1 MLTTTATRGEE
12 DQAASANA
20 ADDLILEEMRDRYL
34 LWLQQDAEFLKNS
47 DEELEF
53 GAGDHWQDKEGGR
66 DVRQELQSKGR
77 SAMTIDLLNPSI
89 ELVVN
94 PMRINKPMPK
104 FMPVGEGAQQATADV
119 RQGLYRNI
127 DRESRA
133 AVARETAHDFAV
145 RCGRGYYQ
153 VLIEDEEGLNFD
165 KRIRIQR
172 IDDLGVVMMD
182 QTCIEPD
189 YSDAEW
195 GGIWDDL
202 SKREFRNQYGDIVD
216 NLDTA
221 GISLPEPDRDPW
233 FKSNSIRRLVY
244 FRRNWF
250 TNTVAKLPDVD
261 PRTNRPYLD
270 QAGKPIKF
278 LLIEEARARG
288 IQPVSVLKKRDYK
301 IQRFEASGTQILRRM
316 DWPGKWI
323 PIIVM
328 VGREVFRGRRKK
340 KIHSGMIRPAMDVSR
355 VHNFAESRLI
365 DEVALSPLP
374 HMMAA
379 AGQLDPSQQKIVNEI
394 NIHPWSVVEYTLKHA
409 PDGTQI
415 PRPEWVSP
423 SPNLG
428 AVVQA
433 AAHAKDNLQRV
444 LNTYSPQL
452 GQMQADQSGRAI
464 REVKDQG
471 DISHA
476 AFPDNATRALLHE
489 ARIVNDLMDYVYSD
503 ARAITITEP
512 DDNTKRVL
520 INQEYT
526 DQETGERV
534 HHLFGAGKYDVAMGT
549 EQAYPT
555 RLAEAADKLLD
566 MAKVIPALNTQ
577 APDLLVQAIG
587 LPGLLGQKIA
597 DRLRPPGIDDK
608 NPLPPI
614 AQQKLAQMQKMIQML
629 VQEMNQMSELIKQK
643 RLELGSNEKIAII
656 KAWAA
661 LVAADFKYGSEEAQL
676 QFKAALDLM
685 GQRAQQLDSN
695 PETANPEPTP
705 PAGAAPAPSPGAPAP
720 GAPAPSGPP
729 NQPGPGAPPSQLAPP
744 APGGQQ

>member
-1 MLTTTATRGEE
+1 MLTTTATRGEK
-12 DQAASANA
+12 DPAASAKA
-20 ADDLILEEMRDRYL
+20 GDDLILDEMRDRYL
-34 LWLQQDAEFLKNS
+34 LWQQQDAEFLKNS
-47 DEELEF
+47 DDELEF
-53 GAGDHWQDKEGGR
+53 GAGDHWHDREANR

-145 RCGRGYYQ
+145 RVGRGYYQ

-172 IDDLGVVMMD
+172 IINLGAVMID
-182 QTCIEPD
+182 QACIEPD

-202 SKREFRNQYGDIVD
+202 PNRAFRNEYGDVAD
-216 NLDTA
+216 LDTRGLA
-221 GISLPEPDRDPW
+221 LPEPDRDPW
-233 FKSNSIRRLVY
+233 FKADTTRVLVY

-261 PRTNRPYLD
+261 PRTGQPYLD
-270 QAGKPIKF
+270 LKTGKAQKF
-278 LLIEEARARG
+278 VLIEEARERQ
-288 IQPVSVLKKRDYK
+288 ISPVAILKKRDYK

-316 DWPGKWI
+316 DWPGRWI

-328 VGREVFRGRRKK
+328 VGREVFRGRRKRH
-340 KIHSGMIRPAMDVSR
+340 IHSGMIRPAMDVVR

-374 HMMAA
+374 HMLAP
-379 AGQLDPSQQKIVNEI
+379 AGSLDPTQEKIVNEI
-394 NIHPWSVVEYTLKHA
+394 NVHPWSVVTYTVKHT
-409 PDGTQI
+409 PDGSQI

-423 SPNLG
+423 SPNLA

-433 AAHAKDNLQRV
+433 AVHAKDNLQRV

-452 GQMQADQSGRAI
+452 GQMQADQSGKAI

-489 ARIVNDLMDYVYSD
+489 ARIVNDLMDHVYSD

-512 DDNTKRVL
+512 DDTTKRVL

-526 DQETGERV
+526 DESTGETV
-534 HHLFGAGKYDVAMGT
+534 HHLFGSGKYDVAMGT
-549 EQAYPT
+549 EQAWPT
-555 RLAEAADKLLD
+555 RLAEASDKLLD

-587 LPGLLGQKIA
+587 LPGLIGQKIA

-608 NPLPPI
+608 NPLPPV
-614 AQQKLAQMQKMIQML
+614 AQAKIMQMQQMVQML
-629 VQEMNQMSELIKQK
+629 TKEIGQLTEIISQK
-643 RLELGSNEKIAII
+643 RLELGSAERQTLMKVMGTLI
-656 KAWAA
+656 
-661 LVAADFKYGSEEAQL
+661 AADFKYGSEEAQL
-676 QFKAALDLM
+676 QFQAFVDLM
-685 GQRAQQLDSN
+685 KQRNAELQQN
-695 PETANPEPTP
+695 QETANPEEGQ
-705 PAGAAPAPSPGAPAP
+705 PAASGGPAAAPGAAPQPQLPPPAPNGAPA
-720 GAPAPSGPP
+720 APAGGA
-729 NQPGPGAPPSQLAPP
+729 QPQ
-744 APGGQQ
+744 

>member
-12 DQAASANA
+12 DKAASANA
-20 ADDLILEEMRDRYL
+20 DDDLILQEMRDRYL
-34 LWLQQDAEFLKNS
+34 LWQQQDAEFLKNS

-53 GAGDHWQDKEGGR
+53 GAGEHWQDKEGNR
-66 DVRQELQSKGR
+66 DVRQELQSRGR

-153 VLIEDEEGLNFD
+153 VLIADEPGLNFD
-165 KRIRIQR
+165 KRIVIQR

-182 QTCIEPD
+182 QSCIEPD

-195 GGIWDDL
+195 GGVWDDL
-202 SKREFRNQYGDIVD
+202 SKREFRNEYGDIED
-216 NLDTA
+216 LDTA
-221 GISLPEPDRDPW
+221 GTSLPEPDRDPW
-233 FKSNSIRRLVY
+233 FKSNSVRRLMY
-244 FRRNWF
+244 FRRLWF
-250 TNTVAKLPDVD
+250 TNTVCKMA
-261 PRTNRPYLD
+261 NGYLD
-270 QAGKPIKF
+270 PVTRKPTAF
-278 LLIEEARARG
+278 Y
-288 IQPVSVLKKRDYK
+288 LKNDVPPGAQIVATMQKRDYK

-316 DWPGKWI
+316 DWPGRWI

-328 VGREVFRGRRKK
+328 VGRELFRGRRKK

-379 AGQLDPSQQKIVNEI
+379 AGQLDPIQEKIVNEI
-394 NIHPWSVVEYTLKHA
+394 NVHPWSVVTYTLKHA

-489 ARIVNDLMDYVYSD
+489 ARVVNDLMDHVYSD
-503 ARAITITEP
+503 ARAITITEL

-526 DQETGERV
+526 DEQTGEHV
-534 HHLFGAGKYDVAMGT
+534 HHMFGSGKYDVAVGT
-549 EQAYPT
+549 EQSYPT
-555 RLAEAADKLLD
+555 RLAEASDKLLD

-587 LPGLLGQKIA
+587 LPGLIGQKIA
-597 DRLRPPGIDDK
+597 DRLRPAGIDDK
-608 NPLPPI
+608 SPLPPV

-643 RLELGSNEKIAII
+643 RLELGSAERIALI
-656 KAWAA
+656 KTWGA

-676 QFKAALDLM
+676 QFKAAIDM
-685 GQRAQQLDSN
+685 FGQRAKELEAS
-695 PETANPEPTP
+695 PETANPEEMP
-705 PAGAAPAPSPGAPAP
+705 PPGAP
-720 GAPAPSGPP
+720 GTGGPAPSGAP
-729 NQPGPGAPPSQLAPP
+729 NQPQPGPGAPPNQPGPMPGQGGPP
-744 APGGQQ
+744 QPGPGLPPQ

>member
-1 MLTTTATRGEE
+1 MLTTTATRGEK
-12 DQAASANA
+12 DPAASANA
-20 ADDLILEEMRDRYL
+20 GDDVILKEIRDNYL
-34 LWLQQDAEFLKNS
+34 LWQQQDAEFLKNS

-53 GAGDHWQDKEGGR
+53 GAGDHWYDREANR

-145 RCGRGYYQ
+145 RVGRGYYQ

-172 IDDLGVVMMD
+172 IDDLGVVMID
-182 QTCIEPD
+182 QSCIEPD

-202 SKREFRNQYGDIVD
+202 AKRQFRNEYGDIPD
-216 NLDTA
+216 LDTA
-221 GISLPEPDRDPW
+221 GQAIPEPERDPW
-233 FKSNSIRRLVY
+233 FKSDTIRRLVY

-250 TNTVAKLPDVD
+250 TQTVAKLPDAN
-261 PRTNRPYLD
+261 PRTGQPYLD
-270 QAGKPIKF
+270 PKTGQPMKF
-278 LLIEEARARG
+278 LLIEDARAAA
-288 IQPVSVLKKRDYK
+288 IEPVAILKKRDYR

-316 DWPGKWI
+316 DWPGRWI

-340 KIHSGMIRPAMDVSR
+340 KIHSGMVRPAMDVSR

-379 AGQLDPSQQKIVNEI
+379 EGQLSPTQQKIVNEI
-394 NIHPWSVVEYTLKHA
+394 NVHPWSVVTYTIKHA
-409 PDGTQI
+409 PDGTQL

-423 SPNLG
+423 SPNLA

-452 GQMQADQSGRAI
+452 GQMQSDQSGRAI

-489 ARIVNDLMDYVYSD
+489 ARVVNDLMDHVYSD
-503 ARAITITEP
+503 ARAITITEL
-512 DDNTKRVL
+512 DDNTKRIL

-526 DQETGERV
+526 DEQTGERV
-534 HHLFGAGKYDVAMGT
+534 SHLFGSGKYDVAMGT

-555 RLAEAADKLLD
+555 RMAEASDKLLD
-566 MAKVIPALNTQ
+566 LAKVVPGLTTQ
-577 APDLLVQAIG
+577 AADLVVQAIG
-587 LPGLLGQKIA
+587 IPGLLGQKIA
-597 DRLRPPGIDDK
+597 DRLRPPGVDDK
-608 NPLPPI
+608 NPLPPV
-614 AQQKLAQMQKMIQML
+614 AQAKLAQMQQMIQML
-629 VQEMNQMSELIKQK
+629 VQEMNQMSEVIKQK
-643 RLELGSNEKIAII
+643 RLELGSAERQTII
-656 KAWAA
+656 KTVGT
-661 LVAADFKYGSEEAQL
+661 LIAADFKYGSEEAQL
-676 QFKAALDLM
+676 QYRAALELLKARTDE
-685 GQRAQQLDSN
+685 LDAS
-695 PETANPEPTP
+695 PETANPEAAGQPAGPAGAPGAASPAGPGAAPTAAAAP
-705 PAGAAPAPSPGAPAP
+705 PAGLPQGAQPQAGAP
-720 GAPAPSGPP
+720 
-729 NQPGPGAPPSQLAPP
+729 Q
-744 APGGQQ
+744 